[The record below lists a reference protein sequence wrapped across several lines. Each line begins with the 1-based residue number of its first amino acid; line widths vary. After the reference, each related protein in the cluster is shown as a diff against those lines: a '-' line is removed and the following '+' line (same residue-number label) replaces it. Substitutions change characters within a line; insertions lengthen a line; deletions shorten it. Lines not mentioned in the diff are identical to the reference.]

1 MIFSQL
7 IDSHDRRVEAIL
19 LRAKENDQDV
29 DEAELTNFNLI
40 GIRRRLNNI
49 EVGVWVIAALL
60 AIDLYMRW

>member
-49 EVGVWVIAALL
+49 EVGVWLIAILLALL
-60 AIDLYMRW
+60 LYRIW